1 MFERAV
7 ELRELVLLS
16 TVAIRPILE
25 LSAKSALIHFYLERF
40 PQSRCESQHGFRFER
55 LRAMS
60 RLFNLLQFFQC
71 ESIPINPVHRSE
83 SFCQE

>member
-1 MFERAV
+1 
-7 ELRELVLLS
+7 
-16 TVAIRPILE
+16 
-25 LSAKSALIHFYLERF
+25 
-40 PQSRCESQHGFRFER
+40 
-55 LRAMS
+55 MS